1 MKLKKIYSNIIPFE
15 GYLAV
20 TIWPFVFIRKE
31 LAHKFTPA
39 AERHEN
45 THGYQQLEC
54 LWILFFIIYFLEWI
68 IKGIICFFANKN
80 AYRSISFE
88 QEAYEHED
96 EVYYNDVRKHYT
108 WVKYIFKLK

>member
-39 AERHEN
+39 AERHS
-45 THGYQQLEC
+45 
-54 LWILFFIIYFLEWI
+54 WIPAVRVLM
-68 IKGIICFFANKN
+68 GILL
-80 AYRSISFE
+80 
-88 QEAYEHED
+88 
-96 EVYYNDVRKHYT
+96 HY
-108 WVKYIFKLK
+108 ILS